1 MHRCLCSAILN
12 LVPVDIENVNVMCSM
27 SAMCITADSCDCE
40 EFGLPLAKRIHGL
53 NLLQTKVFFSSSESQ
68 YLTLMCF
75 PLIQG
80 DCRTGGSDESEK
92 GKEQASSGSSGGT
105 MEAFSTVYPF
115 PQGTG

>member
-1 MHRCLCSAILN
+1 MFNEPI
-12 LVPVDIENVNVMCSM
+12 I
-27 SAMCITADSCDCE
+27 ADSCDCE

-53 NLLQTKVFFSSSESQ
+53 NLLQTNVGFFSSECQ
-68 YLTLMCF
+68 YLTLICF

>member
-53 NLLQTKVFFSSSESQ
+53 NLLQTKVVFSECQ